1 MPADPTILLLETSGE
16 ICSVALAKGEEI
28 IAQQAIEEP
37 NSHSTYLASMVHQVL
52 SEGNIEA
59 KHLRAVALSGG
70 PGSYTGL
77 RIGCSLAKGIC
88 FGANIPLI
96 ECNTLRALA
105 YAAGPTSA
113 ARIIPLVDARRMD
126 AYMGIFDPDFYT
138 AAEEQFVT
146 LDEQFNEKFLNNT
159 LTKLIVGSGAKK
171 WQEKFTMPN
180 VEVRTDVK
188 LFATHLLPEA
198 INKYRTQSWADL
210 AYYEP
215 NYVKSV
221 FVTQPKRKF

>member
-1 MPADPTILLLETSGE
+1 MPTEPYILLLETSGE
-16 ICSVALAKGEEI
+16 ICSVALAKGEKI
-28 IAQQAIEEP
+28 IGQLSKEEP
-37 NSHSTYLASMVHQVL
+37 NSHSTYLAPMVQELLVD
-52 SEGNIEA
+52 EGLLA
-59 KHLRAVALSGG
+59 KDLDAVALSGG

-96 ECNTLRALA
+96 ECSTLRALA
-105 YAAGPTSA
+105 FAAGPTLAS
-113 ARIIPLVDARRMD
+113 RIIPLVDARRMD
-126 AYMGIFDPDFYT
+126 AYMGIFDPDFYA

-146 LDEQFNEKFLNNT
+146 LDETFNEKFLNNT
-159 LTKLIVGSGAKK
+159 LTKLLVGSGAAK
-171 WQEKFTMPN
+171 WQEQFSMPN
-180 VEVRTDVK
+180 VEVLTDVK

-215 NYVKSV
+215 NYIKSV